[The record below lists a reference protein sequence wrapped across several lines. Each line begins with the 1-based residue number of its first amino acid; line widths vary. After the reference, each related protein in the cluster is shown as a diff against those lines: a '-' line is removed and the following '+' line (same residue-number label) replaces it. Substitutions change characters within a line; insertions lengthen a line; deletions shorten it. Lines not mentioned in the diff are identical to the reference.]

1 MCRLCSVHPSGQ
13 ETTESNLQRDL
24 HKTQWSSRRSHFLVQ
39 MDTLTAKHGLT
50 SVAPSQ
56 PVHQADVDS
65 LPSDLQ
71 RELERLQ
78 KEFWVSTDKL
88 KEISHQFERELQD
101 GLDRYGANIVSRT
114 VGYLDLSA
122 YIRAV
127 HERHLGTGLARRTRE
142 WIFPD
147 G

>member
-1 MCRLCSVHPSGQ
+1 
-13 ETTESNLQRDL
+13 
-24 HKTQWSSRRSHFLVQ
+24 

-101 GLDRYGANIVSRT
+101 GLDRYGANIVSCA
-114 VGYLDLSA
+114 VGHLDLSA
-122 YIRAV
+122 HNRAV
-127 HERHLGTGLARRTRE
+127 HERHLGTGMARRT
-142 WIFPD
+142 
-147 G
+147 